1 MECEKFP
8 GKTGATSEGRVGGDG
23 DGGDAHDDVRHGHVD
38 QVQPRVDPQL
48 LGSNSSENWEHSFQL
63 TQFSFTDFCVFQ
75 IYMNHPL
82 DSITQGK

>member
-1 MECEKFP
+1 MTLSPESWEANDIMKFRRPISLAMECEKFP

-48 LGSNSSENWEHSFQL
+48 LGSNSSEN
-63 TQFSFTDFCVFQ
+63 
-75 IYMNHPL
+75 
-82 DSITQGK
+82 

>member
-23 DGGDAHDDVRHGHVD
+23 DGGDAHDDVGHGHVD

-48 LGSNSSENWEHSFQL
+48 LGSNSSEN
-63 TQFSFTDFCVFQ
+63 
-75 IYMNHPL
+75 
-82 DSITQGK
+82 